1 MEVNITVSSAKKVLS
16 GQLSALQLATYMILV
31 FLGIL
36 GNVTVVCV
44 VGANM
49 FRETRGARNSDMI
62 LVNMAFSSLM
72 VSVMR
77 NTLLIISDLGLK
89 VTSSKSWCQ
98 FLMGIWMWLRSVNV
112 WSTFFLSAFHYH
124 TLRRITPLIMGLNR
138 IRGPPRTVAM
148 GFGFIWSISLLY
160 SVPAFMF
167 STYGGENATETLM
180 LVSTTT
186 RPLLGCLWD
195 FPSVSSG
202 LVFATTSMVIHEIIP
217 IVLMSGTNLGSL
229 IILYTHGNKHHR
241 THKGQSTPA
250 MQRVP
255 AERRAAKVILALI
268 IVFITSW
275 GANVVS
281 VNYFNYNRGT
291 SSSYLLVI
299 ARFSNS
305 FFYAFSPMIL
315 AVGHRRLRTVVKSL
329 ITH

>member
-1 MEVNITVSSAKKVLS
+1 MEVNITVSTVKKGALVQLPPVL
-16 GQLSALQLATYMILV
+16 LAFYMILV
-31 FLGIL
+31 LLGIL
-36 GNVTVVCV
+36 GNAVVVCA
-44 VGANM
+44 VGEDM

-89 VTSSKSWCQ
+89 VTSSKNWCQ

-112 WSTFFLSAFHYH
+112 WSTFFLSAFHYL
-124 TLRRITPLIMGLNR
+124 TLRRLAPPIVNLTGTQ
-138 IRGPPRTVAM
+138 GPPKTVVM
-148 GFGFIWSISLLY
+148 GFGLIWSTSLLY
-160 SVPAFMF
+160 SVPAFLF

-180 LVSTTT
+180 LVGTTT

-195 FPSVSSG
+195 FPSTSSG
-202 LVFATTSMVIHEIIP
+202 LVFATTSMVIHEIVP
-217 IVLMSGTNLGSL
+217 IVLMSGTNLSSL
-229 IILYTHGNKHHR
+229 FILYTHGNKHPL
-241 THKGQSTPA
+241 THNGQGTPA
-250 MQRVP
+250 MHRVP

-268 IVFITSW
+268 ILFITSW

-291 SSSYLLVI
+291 SSTSLLVI

-315 AVGHRRLRTVVKSL
+315 AVGHRKLRTVIRSV
-329 ITH
+329 ITY